1 MTENKYIE
9 LGSLTLEELA
19 SVINIYPWYGS
30 ARKELCRRMSQMG
43 QEAWDKEQ
51 YVDSAMYVA
60 DRRIIAT
67 VFGAGS
73 KVDLSDKELERILK
87 SFIEETPQEP
97 TEEAR
102 QVHVVG
108 GDYFSQSQYNDVRTK
123 EDSVFSRF
131 AVKPSDSTEDR
142 EAENPLLDDCFCTEP
157 LAQIFAE
164 QGYLEQAKHIYSRL
178 LLKNPEKSAYFA
190 ALIENLKE

>member
-1 MTENKYIE
+1 MSENKLIE
-9 LGSLTLEELA
+9 LKSLTLEELA

-51 YVDSAMYVA
+51 YVDSAMYIA
-60 DRRIIAT
+60 DRRIIANI
-67 VFGAGS
+67 FGAGS

-87 SFIEETPQEP
+87 SFIEEKPKEP
-97 TEEAR
+97 TEETR
-102 QVHVVG
+102 QVHVRA
-108 GDYFSQSQYNDVRTK
+108 GDYFSQDQYNDVKTDK
-123 EDSVFSRF
+123 DNVFSRF
-131 AVKPSDSTEDR
+131 VAKPSEDKEER
-142 EAENPLLDDCFCTEP
+142 EEGNTMLDEYFCTEP
-157 LAQIFAE
+157 LAKIFAE